1 MKYTYAYKTSDG
13 VRHEDSMN
21 AASREEVFAAL
32 RKRGIKAIKVV
43 AADGSKANGEIH
55 GVRKR
60 VVAALVAFVAVGVG
74 VIAYFSGTRS
84 GSDLGGS
91 AEISFQTDQAR
102 RQIIGDVA
110 VVEKGIL
117 TGWSDVFPLEG
128 DRFLAS
134 FAIPG
139 VNAGIRNTSEAELL
153 LALETKTEAKSSDS
167 IEARQIKAMVEG
179 MKNEARRYI
188 AAGGT
193 IVEYGKRLT
202 ERQDAEIAIYN
213 RIKAD
218 VDQARSTM
226 SKKDF
231 ISYWEKRNDELR
243 SLGIRTVRLKKEL

>member
-60 VVAALVAFVAVGVG
+60 VVAVLVAFVAVGVG

-91 AEISFQTDQAR
+91 AAISFQTDQAR

-139 VNAGIRNTSEAELL
+139 VNAGMRSTSEAELL
-153 LALETKTEAKSSDS
+153 LALKTKTEVKSSDS

-243 SLGIRTVRLKKEL
+243 SLGIRTIRLKKEL